1 MGKGLKMPKIE
12 TVTYTL
18 PAFWAC
24 PLINSDESGLSDE
37 ESEALQAWLD
47 SESVG
52 ACVGVGEI
60 EFFAPWHDAIE
71 YALPCSCLEFT
82 FLKG

>member
-1 MGKGLKMPKIE
+1 MAKIE

-24 PLINSDESGLSDE
+24 PLINGDSSGFDE
-37 ESEALQAWLD
+37 EEEETLQAWLD
-47 SESVG
+47 SEAVG
-52 ACVGVGEI
+52 ACVGVSE
-60 EFFAPWHDAIE
+60 EAFFSAWHEAR
-71 YALPCSCLEFT
+71 AFVLPCSCLEFT

>member
-1 MGKGLKMPKIE
+1 MPKIK

-24 PLINSDESGLSDE
+24 PLINGDESGLTDK
-37 ESEALQAWLD
+37 ESEALKAWQE
-47 SESVG
+47 SEAVG
-52 ACVGVGEI
+52 ACVGVSE
-60 EFFAPWHDAIE
+60 ETFFSAWHEARAFELAGD
-71 YALPCSCLEFT
+71 CLEFT

>member
-1 MGKGLKMPKIE
+1 MAKIE

-24 PLINSDESGLSDE
+24 PLINGDESDLSYE
-37 ESEALQAWLD
+37 ESEALEEWLE
-47 SESVG
+47 SEAVG
-52 ACVGVGEI
+52 ACVNVSEN
-60 EFFAPWHDAIE
+60 EFFAPWHDAI
-71 YALPCSCLEFT
+71 YYVLPCSCLEFT